1 MNNYNEKLI
10 EINAQIKEM
19 NETLENMEKEIL
31 DNEKYLGLITLVED
45 RLNLQLLLSEEL
57 FNEDDMKELT
67 DIVNQLQELIVKV
80 CEGGNKD
87 E

>member
-1 MNNYNEKLI
+1 MNNYNQKLEKI
-10 EINAQIKEM
+10 IAQMTEM

-31 DNEKYLGLITLVED
+31 DNENYLGLITLVED
-45 RLNLQLLLSEEL
+45 RLNLQLFLNEEL
-57 FNEDDMKELT
+57 FNEEDMEELK

-80 CEGGNKD
+80 CERGDKD

>member
-1 MNNYNEKLI
+1 MNNYNQELEK
-10 EINAQIKEM
+10 INAQIKEM

-57 FNEDDMKELT
+57 FNEEDIKELT
-67 DIVNQLQELIVKV
+67 DIVNQLQKLIVRV
-80 CEGGNKD
+80 CERGDKD